1 MGGNHMNRE
10 EALKHLTDNIKN
22 KNLLKHMLATEAIMR
37 DLAEKFQEDK
47 EKWGIAGLIHDI
59 DYDTTA
65 DDPKAHSI
73 IGAKILEGLGYDDDI
88 VYAVKV
94 HNDTHGLP
102 RKTLMDKALYS
113 CDPITGLIVASA
125 LISPK
130 RKLMEI
136 DEQFVLNR
144 YKEKTFAK
152 GADREQIAACSDIEL
167 TLEEFISIGL
177 EAMRKIS
184 KELGL

>member
-1 MGGNHMNRE
+1 MNRE

-37 DLAEKFQEDK
+37 ELAEKFQQDRER
-47 EKWGIAGLIHDI
+47 WGIAGLLHDI

-65 DDPKAHSI
+65 EDPKNHSI
-73 IGAKILEGLGYDDDI
+73 IGSQILESLGYDDDI

-94 HNDTHGLP
+94 HNDVHGLP
-102 RKTLMDKALYS
+102 RKALMDKALYC
-113 CDPITGLIVASA
+113 CDPATGLIVASA

-130 RKLMEI
+130 KRLMDI
-136 DEQFVLNR
+136 DEQFILNR
-144 YKEKTFAK
+144 YREKTFAK
-152 GADREQIAACSDIEL
+152 GADREQIAACNDIGL

-177 EAMRKIS
+177 KAMRTIS